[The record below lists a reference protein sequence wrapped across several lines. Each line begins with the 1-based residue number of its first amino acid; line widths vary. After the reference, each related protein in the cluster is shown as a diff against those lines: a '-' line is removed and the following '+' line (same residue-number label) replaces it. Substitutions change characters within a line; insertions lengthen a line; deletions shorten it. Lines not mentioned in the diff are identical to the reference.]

1 MKAKIKTIITTLGVM
16 MFVALNVPVVA
27 SAASFNQCNSQG
39 TFFMTTWYANLCDK
53 SGTTIASPVANAK
66 GGTTKSTESSLTSWL
81 AILALNIVQILL
93 SVVGYVSLGY
103 IIYGGFKYMT
113 QGDNSSGTAGARK
126 TIQNAVIGL
135 VIAIM
140 SVAIISFISNRI

>member
-1 MKAKIKTIITTLGVM
+1 
-16 MFVALNVPVVA
+16 
-27 SAASFNQCNSQG
+27 
-39 TFFMTTWYANLCDK
+39 
-53 SGTTIASPVANAK
+53 VANAK